1 MEGIKN
7 LLQFL
12 NANWTTLL
20 VILGL
25 IVGIVKKTK
34 AYLIKSDDEKVEM
47 AKKEISNAI
56 LKMITDAEK
65 DYDDWK
71 GAGAIKRSQVIKQ
84 IYDEYPI
91 LAKVVDQQIVI
102 AWIDE
107 EIDNALKT
115 LRAVIKENE

>member
-7 LLQFL
+7 FLQL
-12 NANWTTLL
+12 IYAHWVDILIIIGL
-20 VILGL
+20 VI
-25 IVGIVKKTK
+25 GIIQKTK
-34 AYLIKSDDEKVEM
+34 NYLEKTDDEKIEI

-65 DYDDWK
+65 DYGNWAK
-71 GAGAIKRSQVIKQ
+71 SGAIKRSQVIKQ
-84 IYDEYPI
+84 IYSEFPI
-91 LAKVVDQQIVI
+91 LERVADQNQMI

-115 LRAVIKENE
+115 LRAVIKENQ